1 MQFAKTSGF
10 AALQFGRLSKNNL
23 PAQKS
28 SSAKKRASGKNL
40 QRCFLCKPPFPPS
53 SGFYS
58 AKRRAKKTCVFQF
71 FPSRPKAMFY
81 VLRTQA
87 GGIAKYIEQ
96 KAVFFFPLEETSRFF
111 CRIAVCLLSLLCVRT
126 FLPACCI
133 TTNCTTQVHGL
144 SSSSAIITTYCTY
157 KAAMACRFSK
167 REVFLPSGFF
177 ACLCFFLPL
186 SLFSQKPKCPFILTI
201 AMTDKNAIFI
211 CEGAQVCD
219 KLPVASGDPLKA
231 LFISAAALMASQGS
245 RLK

>member
-58 AKRRAKKTCVFQF
+58 AKRRAKKNLRVSN
-71 FPSRPKAMFY
+71 FPHRPEAMFY

-144 SSSSAIITTYCTY
+144 SSSAIITTYCTW
-157 KAAMACRFSK
+157 ATMACRFSK
-167 REVFLPSGFF
+167 REVFCRLAFSHVFASSFQYLCSPRGQSAPS
-177 ACLCFFLPL
+177 
-186 SLFSQKPKCPFILTI
+186 FSQL
-201 AMTDKNAIFI
+201 
-211 CEGAQVCD
+211 
-219 KLPVASGDPLKA
+219 
-231 LFISAAALMASQGS
+231 
-245 RLK
+245 R